1 MVLQCISNA
10 PKWHQNVV
18 NWKELTER
26 MILMYKKCILDA
38 LQFLMIFHFL
48 VLQCTTNGA
57 NLPFNLLVSNLHAL
71 GSILN
76 PILTTFKWLDFWLIL
91 ADFALTVL
99 KYSTKPRESV
109 IIFEFSI
116 VELVCMRSFSTSF
129 CGANEIS
136 CAARCGGGWAGFR
149 RSHAYDRRS
158 FSEIA

>member
-1 MVLQCISNA
+1 
-10 PKWHQNVV
+10 
-18 NWKELTER
+18 
-26 MILMYKKCILDA
+26 
-38 LQFLMIFHFL
+38 MIFHFL

-91 ADFALTVL
+91 ADFPLTVL

-109 IIFEFSI
+109 FIFEFSI

-136 CAARCGGGWAGFR
+136 CAARCGGGCAAECSTNSSFTTTQYYRLNTVLTILNEATENLQLRQSSRLFQRW
-149 RSHAYDRRS
+149 RSVVSA
-158 FSEIA
+158 FSV